1 MSCWASCVGG
11 PLDGRELDFDS
22 CTPPPEVHTY
32 AAPLPPVY
40 VRAEGD
46 TIPAYYPLPPIVTYR
61 LHERVYD
68 GRHYSWL
75 YLPEGTAP

>member
-1 MSCWASCVGG
+1 MSCWALCVGG

-32 AAPLPPVY
+32 AAPLPPVH
-40 VRAEGD
+40 VRAGD
-46 TIPAYYPLPPIVTYR
+46 TPPTHTPPPTVTYR
-61 LHERVYD
+61 LHQRTYD
-68 GRHYSWL
+68 GHHRGWV